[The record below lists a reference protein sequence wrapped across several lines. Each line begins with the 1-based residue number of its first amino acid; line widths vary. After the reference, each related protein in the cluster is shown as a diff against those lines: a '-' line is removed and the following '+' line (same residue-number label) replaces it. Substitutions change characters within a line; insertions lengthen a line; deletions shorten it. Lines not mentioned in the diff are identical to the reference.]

1 MQKLIL
7 SLLLYSLSISANDTI
22 QKLYQ
27 LDKQLDKLI
36 VENNIP
42 IAILTKEK
50 EEIKLYINAYKSENN
65 NAH

>member
-1 MQKLIL
+1 MPTIIL

>member
-1 MQKLIL
+1 MPTIIL
-7 SLLLYSLSISANDTI
+7 SLLLYSLSISANDTL

>member
-36 VENNIP
+36 IENNIP